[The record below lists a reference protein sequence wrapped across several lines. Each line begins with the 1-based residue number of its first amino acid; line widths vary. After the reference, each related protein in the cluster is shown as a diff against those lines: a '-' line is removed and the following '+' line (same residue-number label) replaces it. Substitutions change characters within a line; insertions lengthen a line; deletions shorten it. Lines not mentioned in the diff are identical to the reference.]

1 VDPLEIDRLREEV
14 TVKTG
19 LAPVSVEVLHSW
31 ALSHVERLALPDNS
45 TVVFKAAREPFT
57 HEDDALTSAWQAGA
71 NVPRLL
77 TSARGATTLGML
89 MQDLG
94 RSVRDPD
101 EEDGA
106 IAAVHLHSAAVPDF
120 LAPGD
125 TTWLAS
131 LPHRALRTLDVLQQQ
146 GRWEGAGD
154 IATMLRTIAQAA
166 PARAE
171 GTMLRPY
178 GWVHSEFHPTS
189 LLITRERVY
198 VCDLARAF
206 RGPGLLDLVS
216 WHGTITPADPD
227 RARAFLER
235 YVHAGGPAEALHDRG
250 GLSAQ
255 EWALGWHRVWVVEWY
270 LAQAAQWIADP
281 AADHTYERVVRA
293 HTAEAVQLLHV

>member
-1 VDPLEIDRLREEV
+1 METPQIDRLREEV
-14 TVKTG
+14 TTKAG
-19 LAPVSVEVLHSW
+19 LDPVSAEVLHSW
-31 ALSHVERLALPDNS
+31 ALPHVERLTLPDNS

-71 NVPRLL
+71 NVPRQLA
-77 TSARGATTLGML
+77 SARRATTLGML

-94 RSVRDPD
+94 NSVREPD
-101 EEDGA
+101 EEDGVA
-106 IAAVHLHSAAVPDF
+106 AAVHLHSAAVPDF

-125 TTWLAS
+125 TDWLAS
-131 LPHRALRTLDVLQQQ
+131 LPRRALRTLDVLQGQ
-146 GRWEGAGD
+146 GRWEEAGD
-154 IATMLRTIAQAA
+154 IATTLRAIAQAA

-171 GTMLRPY
+171 GTMVRPY

-189 LLITRERVY
+189 LLITHERVY

-227 RARAFLER
+227 RARAFLDR

-250 GLSAQ
+250 GLAAQ
-255 EWALGWHRVWVVEWY
+255 EWALGWHRVWIVEWY
-270 LAQAAQWIADP
+270 LSQAAQWIADP
-281 AADHTYERVVRA
+281 AADPTYERVVRT
-293 HTAEAVQLLHV
+293 HTAEAAQLLHV